1 MHHHP
6 RPIAR
11 FCLALLLGCSM
22 PSAWADESDMIEDG
36 DDLIDASS
44 TAMPEPVDIEAQ
56 GTPRQIIDTLLSER
70 RDAPAVPP
78 QVQPAVETIPNRVG
92 LPSMSVDLD
101 PAVVG
106 ALPGAPLPK
115 LRREGEFI
123 VERPGRLI
131 SINEGEF
138 WVFEFD
144 HLSGHEDLRPMI
156 MQKCQ
161 RLASMQDTT
170 TQRTP
175 DGRATGQTDTPFN
188 FSITGQVHTYR
199 GANFLL
205 PTAISGTSNVSAGD
219 VKLPAPRDDAD
230 NPARQTTVQDLGFAA
245 DPDGPRRPSKFDPNA
260 DPADL
265 MDDMLSDSRPS
276 SRRPSTSPIQTATSQ
291 SLDEALRG
299 VNPDDKEPAIL
310 RREGEY
316 LVNRAGRLVR
326 GAATL
331 GDAGQGGVDLG
342 SAAGG
347 IMFAFEA
354 DGRNES
360 EAPMVLMPCKLLEL
374 MEDTVVERGDQVVF
388 LISGRVH
395 TYRGANYL
403 LPTTMRIRLQPD
415 NLTDTVR

>member
-1 MHHHP
+1 MHDHP
-6 RPIAR
+6 RIHDR
-11 FCLALLLGCSM
+11 LGLAVLLGALTL
-22 PSAWADESDMIEDG
+22 PALAQEGDDMIDAADAVEQVTMPDDG
-36 DDLIDASS
+36 S
-44 TAMPEPVDIEAQ
+44 
-56 GTPRQIIDTLLSER
+56 PRQIIDTLISQR
-70 RDAPAVPP
+70 REAPTLPP
-78 QVQPAVETIPNRVG
+78 QVQPSVQTIPNRVG
-92 LPSMSVDLD
+92 LPSMSVDVD

-106 ALPGAPLPK
+106 VLPGAPLPK

-123 VERPGRLI
+123 VERPGRLV
-131 SINEGEF
+131 SVNDGAF

-144 HLSGHEDLRPMI
+144 HLPGQEDLRPMI

-161 RLASMQDTT
+161 RLASMQDTS

-175 DGRATGQTDTPFN
+175 DGRATGQTTTPFN
-188 FSITGQVHTYR
+188 FSVTGQVHTYR

-205 PTAISGTSNVSAGD
+205 PTAISGTSHISKAD
-219 VKLPAPRDDAD
+219 LKLPTPEDD
-230 NPARQTTVQDLGFAA
+230 PQEARRETTVQDLGFAA
-245 DPDGPRRPSKFDPNA
+245 DPDARGGSPRFDPNA

-276 SRRPSTSPIQTATSQ
+276 SRRPSTSPIQSATTQ

-299 VNPDDKEPAIL
+299 VNPDEQEPVVL

-326 GAATL
+326 GIATL
-331 GDAGQGGVDLG
+331 GDAGQGAADLG
-342 SAAGG
+342 SAATG

-354 DGRNES
+354 DGPNEA
-360 EAPMVLMPCKLLEL
+360 EPPMVLMPCKLLEL

-388 LISGRVH
+388 LVSGRVH
-395 TYRGANYL
+395 TFRGANYL

-415 NLTDTVR
+415 NLTDSIR